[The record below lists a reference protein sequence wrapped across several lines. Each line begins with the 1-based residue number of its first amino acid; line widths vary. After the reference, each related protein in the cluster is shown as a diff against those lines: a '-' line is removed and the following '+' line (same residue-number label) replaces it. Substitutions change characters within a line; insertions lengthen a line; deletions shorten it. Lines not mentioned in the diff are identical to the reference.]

1 MPIAIDDD
9 VLHGLPRIEGTRI
22 SVLHVYD
29 MVVDGETDP
38 AGVADALD
46 LSLADVYEA
55 MAYYYTNPEAM
66 RSHRR
71 DQADAR
77 DELRDRTVT
86 PPVEPDGT
94 P

>member
-1 MPIAIDDD
+1 MPIDDD

-22 SVLHVYD
+22 SVLRVYD
-29 MVVDGETDP
+29 MVIDGDADP

-46 LSLADVYEA
+46 LSLAGVSEA

-66 RSHRR
+66 QSHRR
-71 DQADAR
+71 DQEDAR

>member
-1 MPIAIDDD
+1 
-9 VLHGLPRIEGTRI
+9 
-22 SVLHVYD
+22 

-46 LSLADVYEA
+46 LSLADVYVA
-55 MAYYYTNPEAM
+55 MAYYYNNAEEM

-71 DQADAR
+71 DQEQAR

-86 PPVEPDGT
+86 PPVDPDGI

>member
-1 MPIAIDDD
+1 MPIATNGD
-9 VLHGLPRIEGTRI
+9 VLHGLPRVEGTRI

-29 MVVDGETDP
+29 MVIDGETDP

-46 LSLADVYEA
+46 LSLAEVYEA
-55 MAYYYTNPEAM
+55 MAYYYNNPEEM

-71 DQADAR
+71 DQEDAR

-86 PPVEPDGT
+86 PPVEPDET